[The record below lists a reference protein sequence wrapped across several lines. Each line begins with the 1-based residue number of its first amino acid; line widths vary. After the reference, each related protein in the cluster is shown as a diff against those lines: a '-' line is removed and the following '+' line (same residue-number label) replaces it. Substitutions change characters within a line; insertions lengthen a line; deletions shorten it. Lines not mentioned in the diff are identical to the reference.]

1 VPTPPEQP
9 PARSTGPP
17 ALPTLAE
24 ATAALTAPGGGFEM
38 ETLTIRGIPT
48 RTWAKAPATL
58 RSVLELSALHGDQ
71 TFLVYEDERI
81 TFAEHFRAAAGLART
96 LIDRFGV
103 RPGDRVA
110 IAMRNLPEW
119 VTAFWA
125 AIAAGAVVVPLNAW
139 WTGAE
144 LAYGL
149 SDSGTTVVFVD
160 EERRERIR
168 PYLSEAP
175 DLVTMVVCCE
185 EHDPAGG
192 RKAAA
197 GSVEDRAGA
206 APVPVIPFTDLVADL
221 PDPGVLPEVAID
233 PDDDATIFYTSGT
246 TGKPKGAVGTHR
258 NSASNLMNLFFVSV
272 VGAMRRPKEATEADT
287 GAGAQNANL
296 LSVPLFHATG
306 CHAVLVTNT
315 AAGGKLV
322 MMHHFDPER
331 ALELIERERVTIFG
345 GVPAMVMQVID
356 SPDFAT
362 TDTSSV
368 KSISYG
374 GAPCP
379 PDLVRRIKEH
389 FPGGAPGNGYGLTET
404 SAMTTMNTGDDY
416 VRKPDSVG
424 PPAPV
429 CDVAVVPE
437 EYDGMEP
444 PADQAVDP
452 ARTGELWI
460 KGPNVVRGYWNRP
473 EETALTFTRG
483 WLHTGDVARIDE
495 EGFVHIVDRA
505 KDMIIRG
512 GENVYCV
519 EVEAALYEHPAVA
532 DCAVI
537 GVPHPVLGEEV
548 GAVVVLRPGEEV
560 GGDELARFVAERLAA
575 FNVPSRFWFR
585 ADPLPRNPAGKVLK
599 RELRAELLGDAA
611 TA

>member
-1 VPTPPEQP
+1 MAPPSEAPTEVTPPEMM
-9 PARSTGPP
+9 
-17 ALPTLAE
+17 TLAE
-24 ATAALTAPGGGFEM
+24 ATAALTAPGQDFEM
-38 ETLTIRGIPT
+38 QDLTIRGIPT
-48 RTWAKAPATL
+48 RTWKSAPATL
-58 RSVLELSALHGDQ
+58 RSVLELSTLHGDKD
-71 TFLVYEDERI
+71 FLVYEDERVS
-81 TFAEHFRAAAGLART
+81 FAEHFRIVAGLART

-119 VTAFWA
+119 VMAFWA
-125 AIAAGAVVVPLNAW
+125 SIAAGAVVVPLNAW

-149 SDSGTTVVFVD
+149 HDSGTSVVFTD
-160 EERRERIR
+160 EERRERIL
-168 PYLSEAP
+168 PHLGETP
-175 DLVTMVVCCE
+175 DLRTVVVCCE
-185 EHDPAGG
+185 EPGTEGG
-192 RKAAA
+192 RRAAQ
-197 GSVEDRAGA
+197 GSVAERPGRD
-206 APVPVIPFTDLVADL
+206 PVPVIPFGELIAALPEGGTL
-221 PDPGVLPEVAID
+221 PDVAID
-233 PDDDATIFYTSGT
+233 PDADATIFYTSGT
-246 TGKPKGAVGTHR
+246 TGRPKGAVGTHR
-258 NSASNLMNLFFVSV
+258 NSVSNLMNLFFVST
-272 VGAMRRPKEATEADT
+272 VGSLRRGAQESGT
-287 GAGAQNANL
+287 GTGTQNANL

-331 ALELIERERVTIFG
+331 ALELIERERITIFG

-356 SPDFAT
+356 SPSFT
-362 TDTSSV
+362 KRDTSSV

-404 SAMTTMNTGDDY
+404 SAMTTMNAGDDY

-437 EYDGMEP
+437 DYEGQEP
-444 PADQAVDP
+444 PVNRSADPKQ
-452 ARTGELWI
+452 TGELWI

-473 EETALTFTRG
+473 EETDLSFTRG

-495 EGFVHIVDRA
+495 EGFVYIVDRA

-519 EVEAALYEHPAVA
+519 EVEAALFEHPAIA

-548 GAVVVLRPGEEV
+548 GAVVVLRPGEDV
-560 GGDELARFVAERLAA
+560 AGDELARFVGERLAA

-585 ADPLPRNPAGKVLK
+585 GEPLPRNPAGKVLK
-599 RELRAELLGDAA
+599 RELRTTLLG
-611 TA
+611 